1 MTETTYTVDLPTF
14 VQVSNKTR
22 FSINLNQYRNTH
34 FQILNKAK
42 AKFAEQ
48 IADQI
53 QALPAFKK
61 IAISY
66 TLFPR
71 TRQLCDVSNICAIAD
86 KFFCD
91 ALKDQGRILD
101 DNYTVVLGT
110 QYLFGEVD
118 PHRPRVEA
126 RIHLHT

>member
-1 MTETTYTVDLPTF
+1 MPADHIVELPTF
-14 VQVSNKTR
+14 IQVSNKTR
-22 FSINLNQYRNTH
+22 FSINLNQYRNAH

-42 AKFAEQ
+42 VKFMEQ
-48 IADQI
+48 VRDQI
-53 QALPAFKK
+53 QALPSFKR

-66 TLFPR
+66 TLYPR
-71 TRQLCDVSNICAIAD
+71 TRQLCDVSNICSIAD

-91 ALKDQGRILD
+91 ALRDMGRIPD

-126 RIHLHT
+126 HIHVHD